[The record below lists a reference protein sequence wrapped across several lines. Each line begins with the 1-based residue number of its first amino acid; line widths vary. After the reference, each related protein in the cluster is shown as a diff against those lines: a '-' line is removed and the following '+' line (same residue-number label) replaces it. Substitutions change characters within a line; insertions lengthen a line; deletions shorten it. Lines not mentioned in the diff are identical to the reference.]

1 MPFREISVTGWPG
14 MPMMED
20 VQAAPVATMLENET
34 FFSSPAAGTFCP
46 RPRRPRRRKM
56 GARIPT
62 MVMFDTTTRSMLPP
76 STVSIETP
84 ALGYGF
90 APSGRA
96 EIVQLRNTMFLK
108 SPLDSVPS
116 LRALRT
122 WTSAQSVTIRVSVDR
137 RAAQGGLGFAP
148 DPAARRG
155 FRHVA
160 RPPGPPE
167 AGLGPAGGPVPMA
180 QARMAN
186 AP

>member
-1 MPFREISVTGWPG
+1 
-14 MPMMED
+14 MMED
-20 VQAAPVATMLENET
+20 VHAAPVATMLENET

-76 STVSIETP
+76 STVASETP
-84 ALGYGF
+84 ALGYGR

-122 WTSAQSVTIRVSVDR
+122 WTSAQSVTIRFSVDR
-137 RAAQGGLGFAP
+137 RAP
-148 DPAARRG
+148 RARLVLATMASSRDSMRHLAIRTLRQQSG
-155 FRHVA
+155 SIPSEYPFRMVTPWMSTLSQP
-160 RPPGPPE
+160 RR
-167 AGLGPAGGPVPMA
+167 LML
-180 QARMAN
+180 
-186 AP
+186 